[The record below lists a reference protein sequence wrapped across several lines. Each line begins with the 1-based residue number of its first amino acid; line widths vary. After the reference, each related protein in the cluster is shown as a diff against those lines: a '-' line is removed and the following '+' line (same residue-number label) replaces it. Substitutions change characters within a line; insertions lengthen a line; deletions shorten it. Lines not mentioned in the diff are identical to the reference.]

1 MTQRRIFAFLWP
13 DPPQGPVD
21 SQARQARYLR
31 INGRGPLR
39 LALLFSLS
47 LLTFGVGLIG
57 SLVVVSS
64 PTIPAL
70 ALLGATLAAL
80 VPFLMRCWQVG
91 TYVNDHGVRVITLR
105 RTIRVPWTDVTW
117 IESNG
122 RGIRLG
128 TPSES
133 VVTHIAP
140 HGLDYIARPE
150 AYAIAVDRLENWWQ
164 QR

>member
-13 DPPQGPVD
+13 DSPQGPVD
-21 SQARQARYLR
+21 IQARQDRYLR

-57 SLVVVSS
+57 ALVVVSS
-64 PTIPAL
+64 PTIAAL
-70 ALLGATLAAL
+70 ALLGVALAAL
-80 VPFLMRCWQVG
+80 VPFMARCWQVG

-105 RTIRVPWTDVTW
+105 QTIRVPWADVTS
-117 IESNG
+117 IESSG
-122 RGIRLG
+122 RGIRLR
-128 TPSES
+128 TRSES
-133 VVTHIAP
+133 VKTQIAP
-140 HGLDYIARPE
+140 RGLDYVGRPE
-150 AYAIAVDRLENWWQ
+150 AYAMAVDRIENWWQ